1 MLHFARILLAA
12 PLLAAA
18 AHHGWADYDTERA
31 FTLEGTI
38 QSVEFVNPHVLIK
51 VRPTEDTTR
60 TWLAVLAPPARMNRR
75 GMPSDSVRVGLTA
88 TMYGYPHKEIADEM
102 RAERITIN
110 GRTAELR

>member
-1 MLHFARILLAA
+1 MLHFARLLLAT
-12 PLLAAA
+12 PLLLA

-31 FTLEGTI
+31 FTLDGTI

-51 VRPTEDTTR
+51 VRPADDSTR

-75 GMPSDSVRVGLTA
+75 GMPSDSVQVGRAA
-88 TMYGYPHKEIADEM
+88 TLYGYPHKEIADEM